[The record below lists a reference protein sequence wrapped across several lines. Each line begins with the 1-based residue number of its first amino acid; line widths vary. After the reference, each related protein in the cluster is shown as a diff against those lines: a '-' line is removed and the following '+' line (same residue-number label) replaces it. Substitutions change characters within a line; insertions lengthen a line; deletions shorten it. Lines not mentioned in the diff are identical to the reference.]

1 MHNKFNNHTLLL
13 PIDLQNAIDHPSWGK
28 RNNPQAEQN
37 IRQLLTHWRAQKMPI
52 IHIKHIS
59 TEPDSHYRP
68 NQRGNDFKNCAIP
81 LADEEV
87 IEKNTNSAFIG
98 TNLEE
103 NLRSRN
109 IRQLVIV
116 GVITNNSVE
125 ASARMAGNLGFD
137 TTVVA
142 DATYTFDKVDYS
154 GNNHSAQVIH
164 DIALANLDGEYAQIM
179 NTDEILN

>member
-1 MHNKFNNHTLLL
+1 MNSKFNNNTLLL
-13 PIDLQNAIDHPSWGK
+13 LIDLQNAIDHPSWGK
-28 RNNPQAEQN
+28 RNNPQAEEN

-52 IHIKHIS
+52 IHIKHMS

-68 NQRGNDFKNCAIP
+68 NQRGNDFKNCAIQ

-142 DATYTFDKVDYS
+142 DATYTFDKIDYS

>member
-1 MHNKFNNHTLLL
+1 MHNKFNSNTLLL
-13 PIDLQNAIDHPSWGK
+13 LIDLQNAIDHPSWGK

-52 IHIKHIS
+52 IHIKHMS

-142 DATYTFDKVDYS
+142 DATYTFDKIDYS